1 MKIKFKLNRHQ
12 LEVWIS
18 CLESCWMESSN
29 ESPPLVKMV
38 FHALSKLM
46 HKLQSENLM
55 RKSDYNFSVDSV
67 EALAFVA
74 HIQQY
79 TRYIV
84 NPVDTVIINEIIGII
99 DQKTK

>member
-1 MKIKFKLNRHQ
+1 MKIKFKLNQHQ
-12 LEVWIS
+12 LQVWIS
-18 CLESCWMESSN
+18 CLESCWMVPGNDSTTV
-29 ESPPLVKMV
+29 VKMV
-38 FHALSKLM
+38 YHALSKLI
-46 HKLQSENLM
+46 HKLQSENLT
-55 RKSDYNFSVDSV
+55 RKSDYNFSIDSI

-79 TRYIV
+79 TSYIL